1 MRSILDSILAD
12 HYQLANFLPNVTEV
26 NSLGNAYPAENLN
39 SLYVPFLGQSNGQY
53 MSKVFDPYKPGAVA
67 NDDSGAIILER
78 ELSNLLGD
86 EVFTSDTW
94 ETNFAVGGSKVNGS
108 GSSQKDS
115 HVWWYLDRN
124 QPGGALK
131 QAEKGLKD
139 WFTEQGAQPTDEVA
153 IIWSQ
158 GESDIGDVSSG
169 KDEAREEYK
178 QSTVAV
184 FDYLRNSLDFAEIKF
199 YLVPTGRLQET
210 GAANRGFAEKTIA
223 TMKRGV
229 DILREVQSEIA
240 LERDDVQLAPDY
252 ADLNMVYEEGL
263 VYGKSYDFDYQK
275 WSTDFLHLGHD
286 GLKVNG
292 DRLAQYI
299 AVDRGAS
306 NVISFTDSFGD
317 RADSISLTRD
327 GLLDLNISANASSGL
342 IQGTDL
348 PDVIVGTLAADEITG
363 GAGNDVIIASLGKD
377 LLTGGAGNDVFFYD
391 PAVYPDVTPHADRID
406 DFTIGSDR
414 LDVSEL
420 LKLSNYT
427 GSDPVADAYV
437 TVVPLDETSLEVR
450 FDADGAGVQPA
461 ASLAI
466 LDNIDSVKFEAEF
479 AQQLITTPTEF

>member
-1 MRSILDSILAD
+1 MRSIVESILAD
-12 HYQLANFLPNVTEV
+12 HYQLANFLPNLTEV
-26 NSLGNAYPAENLN
+26 DSLGNAYPAENLN

-53 MSKVFDPYKPGAVA
+53 MSKVFDPYQPGAVA

-78 ELSNLLGD
+78 ELSNLLGT

-94 ETNFAVGGSKVNGS
+94 ETNFAVGGSKVNGN
-108 GSSQKDS
+108 GDYQDDS
-115 HVWWYLDRN
+115 TVWWYPEEER
-124 QPGGALK
+124 PGGALK
-131 QAEKGLKD
+131 RAEQELDD
-139 WFTEQGAQPTDEVA
+139 WFTELGAQPTDEVA

-169 KDEAREEYK
+169 TSEAREQYK
-178 QSTVAV
+178 ESTVAV
-184 FDYLRNSLDFAEIKF
+184 FDYLRDRLDFAEIKF

-223 TMKRGV
+223 TMQRGV
-229 DILREVQSEIA
+229 DILRELQSEIA

-263 VYGKSYDFDYQK
+263 VYGDSYDFDYQK

-317 RADSISLTRD
+317 PADSISLTRD
-327 GLLDLNISANASSGL
+327 GLLDLNISANPSSGL

-363 GAGNDVIIASLGKD
+363 GAGNDVIIASQERD

-391 PAVYPDVTPHADRID
+391 PLVYPDTASHADRLV

-420 LKLSNYT
+420 LKLSNYA
-427 GSDPVADAYV
+427 GSDPIADGYV
-437 TVVPLDETSLEVR
+437 MVVPLNETSIEVR
-450 FDADGAGVQPA
+450 FDPDGAGVQPA
-461 ASLAI
+461 ASLAT
-466 LDNIDSVKFEAEF
+466 LDNIDPVRFKAEF
-479 AQQLITTPTEF
+479 ADQIIITPTEF